1 MQKVLY
7 NVVIDEDLFQCIYDY
22 ISFHYE
28 DVKNNY
34 NIVNGWDYEDADL
47 STFKGLANDTIDW
60 IEKEQFTA
68 IYHLKPNDDSPSKDT
83 WGTLYYQV
91 LAYMD
96 RHCRGELSFRHRTKD
111 EQAYIC
117 RDCVDNLKELAI
129 QIREL
134 KEEDL

>member
-1 MQKVLY
+1 M
-7 NVVIDEDLFQCIYDY
+7 
-22 ISFHYE
+22 HYE

-34 NIVNGWDYEDADL
+34 KIINGWDYEDADY

-60 IEKEQFTA
+60 IEREQFRS
-68 IYHLKPNDDSPSKDT
+68 IYYLKPNDDSPSKDN

-96 RHCRGELSFRHRTKD
+96 RHCRGEFSFRHRTEA
-111 EQAYIC
+111 EQIDLC
-117 RDCVDNLKELAI
+117 KRCIDNLKELAN
-129 QIREL
+129 QIRET